1 MSRRKY
7 LSHAAPFSCTGL
19 IACGASGNIQTP
31 LLDQALEIQGGG
43 IDMAHAI
50 RRVGTA
56 DEVAQ
61 LTLFLLSDASQY
73 VTGAVYNIDGG
84 WN

>member
-1 MSRRKY
+1 MS
-7 LSHAAPFSCTGL
+7 
-19 IACGASGNIQTP
+19 
-31 LLDQALEIQGGG
+31 
-43 IDMAHAI
+43 AHAI
-50 RRVGTA
+50 KRVGTA

-73 VTGAVYNIDGG
+73 VTGAVYSIDGG